1 MVPMAK
7 ATINTLAKKV
17 GTDVHIIPEVL
28 LPGDSRYSYLNADS
42 GATCTKEQLQGL
54 FYAAKSTVCF
64 YTAGNVELS
73 YSRPTIRMPRDYD
86 LFGILSGCRGRPP
99 TGHPNGVCAIKD
111 NRSWPADA
119 SEIAK
124 DYSKDNALHDF
135 GAISLE
141 DMNKFLKSETDTVAI
156 SLREV
161 DIRDLLAPGSSWR
174 FLPGVEFHVNT
185 ASEVKIYKDISM
197 AEALA
202 YLSVLEESFEVIIQN
217 KLSYAKFQTNVKK
230 RINDGNIYPDDW
242 GIVVNV
248 GTEVIPLYQ
257 AMTNSLEFISLV
269 KRLNQIAEANNMKPS
284 DIRMLVA
291 YDS

>member
-1 MVPMAK
+1 MNQVFQQPVV
-7 ATINTLAKKV
+7 IKKV
-17 GTDVHIIPEVL
+17 GTDIHIIPEVI
-28 LPGDSRYSYLNADS
+28 LPGDERYSYLNADS
-42 GATCTKEQLQGL
+42 GATCTKAQLQGL
-54 FYAAKSTVCF
+54 YDAAKSTMCF

-73 YSRPTIRMPRDYD
+73 YKQPTIRMPRDYD
-86 LFGILSGCRGRPP
+86 LFGVLSSCRGRPP
-99 TGHPNGVCAIKD
+99 TGHPNGICAIKD

-124 DYSKDNALHDF
+124 DYSKDNGLHDF

-141 DMNKFLKSETDTVAI
+141 DMNKFLKSETDTVAVGQC
-156 SLREV
+156 EV

-174 FLPGVEFHVNT
+174 FLPGVEFHIDT
-185 ASEVKIYKDISM
+185 APEAKVLKNISM

-202 YLSVLEESFEVIIQN
+202 YLSVSEERLTVTIQN

-248 GTEVIPLYQ
+248 STEVIPLYQ
-257 AMTNSLEFISLV
+257 AMANSLEFISLV
-269 KRLNQIAEANNMKPS
+269 KRLNQIAEANGMKPS
-284 DIRMLVA
+284 DIRILVA